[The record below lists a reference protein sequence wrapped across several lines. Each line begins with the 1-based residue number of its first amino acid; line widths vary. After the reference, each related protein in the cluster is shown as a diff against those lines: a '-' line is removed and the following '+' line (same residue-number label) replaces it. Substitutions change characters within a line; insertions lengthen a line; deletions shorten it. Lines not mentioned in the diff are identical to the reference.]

1 MTKEKQLR
9 EHSDNAEL
17 KLNIKIKN
25 ASDNS
30 CIDLINII
38 SLINTCDV

>member
-25 ASDNS
+25 ASHYS
-30 CIDLINII
+30 CIELINII
-38 SLINTCDV
+38 SLINTYDV